1 MLAVTVI
8 GNIGNDAE
16 IKEFNGQK
24 FIAFNV
30 ASTERYKD
38 RQGNNT
44 AVQRGLAA

>member
-30 ASTERYKD
+30 ASTERYKT
-38 RQGNNT
+38 NT

>member
-24 FIAFNV
+24 FIALCVNFN
-30 ASTERYKD
+30 Y
-38 RQGNNT
+38 
-44 AVQRGLAA
+44 

>member
-30 ASTERYKD
+30 AVIKTGRAT
-38 RQGNNT
+38 NT